1 MGAPD
6 ALGESYHGSF
16 ASLALAT
23 EDPNKPN
30 GLKEQVL
37 GRFPYKRTD
46 PLLSEMMVRNML
58 GHSVL
63 QLGIMCYVVFGIGDV
78 C

>member
-1 MGAPD
+1 M
-6 ALGESYHGSF
+6 
-16 ASLALAT
+16 
-23 EDPNKPN
+23 
-30 GLKEQVL
+30 L

-63 QLGIMCYVVFGIGDV
+63 QLGIMCYVVFGMGDV
-78 C
+78 CEMGSSRNFCAGSPK